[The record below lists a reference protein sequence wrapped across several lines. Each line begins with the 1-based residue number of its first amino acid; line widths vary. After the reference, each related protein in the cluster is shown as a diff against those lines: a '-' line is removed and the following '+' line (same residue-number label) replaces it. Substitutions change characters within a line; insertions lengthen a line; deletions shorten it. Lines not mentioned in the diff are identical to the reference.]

1 MLDLKQLTA
10 TLEGGEIPPSFD
22 AKTIGKISKRF
33 LQWKVARV
41 VNLYPIRGV
50 SHEDSRYCLY
60 ACPLNGT
67 TIDEETLRAIHA
79 EIDSLEIG
87 HIRYDSVQSEGADY
101 YILDEHGNHCGMD
114 ADDDIVAMISDR
126 FDGLVLFTKTVFSPK
141 KAAQLDC
148 HYAALGISKEPN
160 GYTIEPLSNTTL
172 GLAASSQRFRGP
184 KVEIPDAGEESPA
197 VEKYRQTMTL
207 VMELMLIAAV
217 IWYLIKG

>member
-10 TLEGGEIPPSFD
+10 ALEGGEIPPSFD
-22 AKTIGKISKRF
+22 AKAIGKLSKRY
-33 LQWKVARV
+33 LKWNSARV

-50 SHEDSRYCLY
+50 AHEDSRYCLY

-114 ADDDIVAMISDR
+114 ADDDVVAMISDR

-148 HYAALGISKEPN
+148 HYAALGISKV
-160 GYTIEPLSNTTL
+160 LQL
-172 GLAASSQRFRGP
+172 
-184 KVEIPDAGEESPA
+184 
-197 VEKYRQTMTL
+197 
-207 VMELMLIAAV
+207 
-217 IWYLIKG
+217 

>member
-141 KAAQLDC
+141 KQHNSTATMRPSESQRSLMVTRSSPCLTRRSDW
-148 HYAALGISKEPN
+148 P
-160 GYTIEPLSNTTL
+160 P
-172 GLAASSQRFRGP
+172 AASGSADRRWRFP
-184 KVEIPDAGEESPA
+184 
-197 VEKYRQTMTL
+197 
-207 VMELMLIAAV
+207 MLGRSRPPWRNTARR
-217 IWYLIKG
+217 

>member
-1 MLDLKQLTA
+1 MLDIKQLT
-10 TLEGGEIPPSFD
+10 TSLEGGEIPPSFD

-33 LQWKVARV
+33 LQWKSARV

-60 ACPLNGT
+60 ACPLNDT
-67 TIDEETLRAIHA
+67 TINEETLRAIHA

-114 ADDDIVAMISDR
+114 ADDDVVAAISDR
-126 FDGLVLFTKTVFSPK
+126 FDGLLLFTKTVFSPK
-141 KAAQLDC
+141 HAARLDC

-184 KVEIPDAGEESPA
+184 MVEIPDAGEESPA

-207 VMELMLIAAV
+207 VMALMLIAAV
-217 IWYLIKG
+217 IWYFIKG